1 MKGYIPLIFY
11 MYQNYLVS
19 VDNSRELIQSKDWL
33 PFPGVTAP
41 HNGLYGDSPPEKV
54 TFLGFRYIE
63 G

>member
-33 PFPGVTAP
+33 PSPWVVPTTDNTGRLRQK
-41 HNGLYGDSPPEKV
+41 GLP
-54 TFLGFRYIE
+54 FLGFMYIE

>member
-11 MYQNYLVS
+11 VYQNYLVS

-33 PFPGVTAP
+33 PSLGVVPTTD
-41 HNGLYGDSPPEKV
+41 NTGRLRQKGLP
-54 TFLGFRYIE
+54 FLGFMYIE

>member
-11 MYQNYLVS
+11 VYQNYLVS

-33 PFPGVTAP
+33 PTPGVIPITDYTGRLRQ
-41 HNGLYGDSPPEKV
+41 NGLP
-54 TFLGFRYIE
+54 FLGFRYIE